1 MTRIAIIRH
10 GQTEWNEGEGERFRG
25 RAELDL
31 DQIGMGQ
38 ARAAVARIARWQV
51 SAIYSSPLR
60 RAVSTAKIL
69 ASPFDLEVQLLE
81 GLIDIDYG
89 KWQGLS
95 LKEAAADDSELY
107 ALWLKSPHLVT
118 FPEGESLEQV
128 RIRTVAALETL
139 LAQHPEQTIVLVSHK
154 VVCKVL
160 ICSILGLDNS
170 HFWQVEQDTGAINL
184 VETRDRLLRVSLLND
199 TCHLKNLNEN

>member
-1 MTRIAIIRH
+1 MGRIAIIRH

-25 RAELDL
+25 RTELDL
-31 DQIGMGQ
+31 DKVGISQ
-38 ARAAVARIARWQV
+38 ARLAAARIAQWQV
-51 SAIYSSPLR
+51 SGIYSSPLR

-170 HFWQVEQDTGAINL
+170 HFWQVEQDTGAIDL

-199 TCHLKNLNEN
+199 TCHLKNLNET

>member
-38 ARAAVARIARWQV
+38 ARAAAARIAQWQV

-170 HFWQVEQDTGAINL
+170 HFWQVEQDTGAIDL

>member
-170 HFWQVEQDTGAINL
+170 HFWQVEQDTGAIDL